1 KLVSRPPEKARTMG
15 LEPPGSGTGDGGPG
29 KADACDMKDFPV
41 KNLSA
46 RNESVEP
53 DVDFYPSPVPG
64 PRFLSF
70 AANAAITAFCTCSR
84 FSASS
89 IAMQFGES
97 ITASV
102 ALTLRRR
109 GRQWE
114 NTPSLVSAIFASST
128 MKCLKRS
135 RMGFS
140 ASQLPKYGSAPQ
152 LLA

>member
-1 KLVSRPPEKARTMG
+1 MLGDWWLDVTVCDDMGVLWAGEASMHGTVFFESPITNHESPPRA
-15 LEPPGSGTGDGGPG
+15 
-29 KADACDMKDFPV
+29 
-41 KNLSA
+41 SA
-46 RNESVEP
+46 
-53 DVDFYPSPVPG
+53 
-64 PRFLSF
+64 LM
-70 AANAAITAFCTCSR
+70 TAFCTCNR